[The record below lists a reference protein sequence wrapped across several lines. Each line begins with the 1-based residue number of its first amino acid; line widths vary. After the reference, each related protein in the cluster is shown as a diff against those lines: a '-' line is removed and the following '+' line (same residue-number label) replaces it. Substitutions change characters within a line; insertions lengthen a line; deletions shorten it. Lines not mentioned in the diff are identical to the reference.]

1 MLYTARCGLVC
12 PKKYGGPCMGEK
24 DITEKHLEA
33 WNDVFADIVNVLLF
47 KGKRLIKEN
56 ELEADTK
63 DSMFKADGEIHEQ
76 ERDVSK
82 FWKNGEIRISILG
95 FENQTVPDKDMP
107 LRVIS
112 YDGASYK
119 QQLLD
124 KKTKQRYAVTTIVL
138 YFGTKEKW
146 STPKNLLGCF
156 KVPDELKPFVND
168 YKINVFNIAW
178 LSDET
183 IDMFQS
189 DFKFVAKYF
198 QTVRLKKDY
207 KGSNEEIR
215 HVDALLKML
224 SALTGDNSFEEV
236 YNEFNL
242 QDGGV
247 TMEGFIE
254 KYKKEGKAELVK
266 KMLDAKLVSEQ
277 QIADL
282 LNISVEEVKKIAS
295 KVPVNA

>member
-1 MLYTARCGLVC
+1 
-12 PKKYGGPCMGEK
+12 MGEK
-24 DITEKHLEA
+24 DIAEKNLEVF
-33 WNDVFADIVNVLLF
+33 NDVFADIVNVLLF
-47 KGKRLIKEN
+47 KGNKLMKEKD
-56 ELEADTK
+56 LESAVK
-63 DSMFKADGEIHEQ
+63 DSMFKADGKIHQQ

-95 FENQTVPDKDMP
+95 FENQTNPDKDMP

-124 KKTKQRYAVTTIVL
+124 KKAKQRYPVATIVL

-146 STPKNLLGCF
+146 STPRNLFGCF
-156 KVPDELKPFVND
+156 NVPEELKPFVND

-178 LSDET
+178 LSDKT

-189 DFKFVAKYF
+189 DFKIVAKYF
-198 QTVRLKKDY
+198 QTVRLKRDY
-207 KGSNEEIR
+207 KGSNEEIK

-224 SALTGDNSFEEV
+224 SALTGDNSFEKV
-236 YNEFNL
+236 YNESNSKKGGITMCDVVKRIRD
-242 QDGGV
+242 DGR
-247 TMEGFIE
+247 TEGIL
-254 KYKKEGKAELVK
+254 EGKADVIR
-266 KMLDAKLVSEQ
+266 KMLDANALTIE
-277 QIADL
+277 QIADIL
-282 LNISVEEVKKIAS
+282 KLPVKEVQKIAR

>member
-1 MLYTARCGLVC
+1 
-12 PKKYGGPCMGEK
+12 MGEK
-24 DITEKHLEA
+24 DIAEKNLEA
-33 WNDVFADIVNVLLF
+33 FNDVFADIVNVLLF
-47 KGKRLIKEN
+47 KGNKLMKEKD
-56 ELEADTK
+56 LESAVK
-63 DSMFKADGEIHEQ
+63 DSMFKANGKIHQQ

-95 FENQTVPDKDMP
+95 FENQTNPDKDMP

-124 KKTKQRYAVTTIVL
+124 KKAKQRYPVATIVL

-146 STPKNLLGCF
+146 STPKNLFGCF
-156 KVPDELKPFVND
+156 NVPEELKPFVND

-178 LSDET
+178 LSNKT

-189 DFKFVAKYF
+189 DFKIVAKYF
-198 QTVRLKKDY
+198 QTVRLKRDY
-207 KGSNEEIR
+207 KGSNEEIK

-236 YNEFNL
+236 YNVGNL
-242 QDGGV
+242 KKGGV
-247 TMEGFIE
+247 TMCDVVE
-254 KYKKEGKAELVK
+254 KIKAEGKEEIIRNLIESNAGTLE
-266 KMLDAKLVSEQ
+266 
-277 QIADL
+277 QIAAWVKL
-282 LNISVEEVKKIAS
+282 PVKEVKKIAA
-295 KVPVNA
+295 KVPVQA